1 MWSSGSGV
9 GPDGESRPCWWN
21 TSSGQIET
29 DCDNPMMTSSSSDRS
44 DNAHDD
50 SSTKNI
56 MEIYQTWT
64 PVLIFFCA
72 LTFFV
77 NVFIVVA
84 ARWMR
89 RPLTPTMYF
98 SLSLAAADAIASLT
112 VGLGLVF
119 HRYNNTGTIKQS
131 RYVIHITMDVGLIRP
146 STLGHSLWTT
156 LERERGGGRVGRD
169 GQHSVTRVVSSGDPK
184 AIGRCSSRW
193 LP

>member
-1 MWSSGSGV
+1 MWSSDPATLPPSAAGLDGQDPCSYWNNASHPNQV
-9 GPDGESRPCWWN
+9 NECNQAMDVNQTGES
-21 TSSGQIET
+21 S
-29 DCDNPMMTSSSSDRS
+29 M
-44 DNAHDD
+44 
-50 SSTKNI
+50 KNVT
-56 MEIYQTWT
+56 EIYQIWA

-119 HRYNNTGTIKQS
+119 HR
-131 RYVIHITMDVGLIRP
+131 
-146 STLGHSLWTT
+146 
-156 LERERGGGRVGRD
+156 
-169 GQHSVTRVVSSGDPK
+169 
-184 AIGRCSSRW
+184 
-193 LP
+193 

>member
-1 MWSSGSGV
+1 MDRDGQMWSSEPAPSSAAGLDDPCSYWNSTSHPSQV
-9 GPDGESRPCWWN
+9 GECGHAMVMEANQTVADS
-21 TSSGQIET
+21 
-29 DCDNPMMTSSSSDRS
+29 PM
-44 DNAHDD
+44 
-50 SSTKNI
+50 KNVT
-56 MEIYQTWT
+56 EIYQTWA

-119 HRYNNTGTIKQS
+119 HR
-131 RYVIHITMDVGLIRP
+131 
-146 STLGHSLWTT
+146 
-156 LERERGGGRVGRD
+156 
-169 GQHSVTRVVSSGDPK
+169 
-184 AIGRCSSRW
+184 
-193 LP
+193 